1 MFFKSK
7 KILAAGMLLSMMAF
21 AAAGCGGGDKKA
33 EAPKKTEAKTFNVGI
48 VQIVEHEALDDSRKG
63 FIEGMKNKGFV
74 EGKNVKYDQQNAQ
87 GDQSNLQT
95 IAQRF
100 VNNKVDLICAIST
113 PAAQTMA
120 NATKTIPIVGNA
132 ITSFETAKL
141 VKSDK
146 KPDTNVT
153 GANDM
158 APVAAQIDLGLKL
171 KPQTKK
177 VGLMFTSSELNSQI
191 QINMAKDQLKKVGVA
206 FEEGSVNSVNDIQE
220 IARGLVSKGVDFIYV
235 PTDNILA
242 SALPALVG
250 ICDEA
255 KIPVVAAD
263 GVLLKKGATASVNIE
278 FYKLGVVSGEMAGDI
293 LLGKSK
299 PQDMPIAS
307 QKEFN
312 PAINKAQAEK
322 LGIKIP
328 EDLAKFA
335 K

>member
-1 MFFKSK
+1 MYFKSRK
-7 KILAAGMLLSMMAF
+7 MLAVGMLLSMMAF
-21 AAAGCGGGDKKA
+21 AAAGCGGDKKA
-33 EAPKKTEAKTFNVGI
+33 EAPKKEEAKVYNVGI
-48 VQIVEHEALDDSRKG
+48 VQIVQHEALDDSRKG

-120 NATKTIPIVGNA
+120 SATKTIPIVGNA
-132 ITSFETAKL
+132 ITSYETAKL

-146 KPDTNVT
+146 KPETNVT

-158 APVAAQIDLGLKL
+158 APVAAQIDLALKL

-177 VGLMFTSSELNSQI
+177 AGLMFTSSEVNSQI
-191 QINMAKDQLKKVGVA
+191 QINMAKDQLKKKGIA

-220 IARGLVSKGVDFIYV
+220 VARSLISKGVEFIYV
-235 PTDNILA
+235 PTDNIIA
-242 SALPALVG
+242 SATPALVA
-250 ICDEA
+250 IANEA
-255 KIPVVAAD
+255 KVPVIAAD
-263 GVLLKKGATASVNIE
+263 GILLKMGAAASVNIE

-312 PAINKAQAEK
+312 PVINKAQAEK

-328 EDLAKFA
+328 EDLVKFA